1 MGICTGHFDA
11 DMQQLNP
18 ILDFTEASLARL
30 HISDKTARMA
40 RFQAEDVLKSL
51 IRSAAEGARIEVR
64 VSHFLGRAQI
74 RLSCPGTP
82 AALQPELAE
91 LFTDQVDG
99 DTQALIRSR
108 LLRWYE
114 SRVDMAFRNGRNI
127 ATVTAARGGMKPLTR
142 SLAAM
147 AAGILLGL
155 LIRALCPAATAQ
167 WLAESVFGTGASLFL
182 RAIKMTIG
190 FTVFF
195 SIVAGISG
203 YRDLRELGSVFGRVM
218 GLFAATSIVTIAV
231 AYGVY
236 CLNPIGDPALR
247 AAVGSAEGLTVMES
261 SGSPGDMLLNI
272 VPDNLLH
279 AFLHT
284 DMLQILFLAA
294 VTCAAIM
301 KMSKHRSA
309 AQRAVDTLDELFTR
323 ITGLVSQF
331 IPVCIFCSMASMV
344 IRLRLG
350 AFASLSGWVVMIY
363 ACDILVLG
371 LLLIFVAAGG
381 HTSPG
386 EFLRNFGSVMVS
398 AFAMASS
405 NAVMPLTLEAC
416 RDKLKISPRI
426 YTFSVPLGI
435 VVNMDGGCV
444 TLLITTLFLGRVY
457 GIQFTGEALLRIFFS
472 VFMLSVAAPGV
483 NGGTLLCLTA
493 LIPQAGIPIEA
504 VTLIVGLY
512 FLISTIQTV
521 VNVTSTVVVTFVV
534 DRQLRHSR
542 QA

>member
-167 WLAESVFGTGASLFL
+167 W
-182 RAIKMTIG
+182 R
-190 FTVFF
+190 
-195 SIVAGISG
+195 
-203 YRDLRELGSVFGRVM
+203 
-218 GLFAATSIVTIAV
+218 
-231 AYGVY
+231 
-236 CLNPIGDPALR
+236 
-247 AAVGSAEGLTVMES
+247 
-261 SGSPGDMLLNI
+261 
-272 VPDNLLH
+272 
-279 AFLHT
+279 
-284 DMLQILFLAA
+284 
-294 VTCAAIM
+294 
-301 KMSKHRSA
+301 
-309 AQRAVDTLDELFTR
+309 
-323 ITGLVSQF
+323 
-331 IPVCIFCSMASMV
+331 
-344 IRLRLG
+344 
-350 AFASLSGWVVMIY
+350 
-363 ACDILVLG
+363 
-371 LLLIFVAAGG
+371 
-381 HTSPG
+381 
-386 EFLRNFGSVMVS
+386 
-398 AFAMASS
+398 
-405 NAVMPLTLEAC
+405 
-416 RDKLKISPRI
+416 
-426 YTFSVPLGI
+426 
-435 VVNMDGGCV
+435 
-444 TLLITTLFLGRVY
+444 
-457 GIQFTGEALLRIFFS
+457 
-472 VFMLSVAAPGV
+472 
-483 NGGTLLCLTA
+483 
-493 LIPQAGIPIEA
+493 
-504 VTLIVGLY
+504 
-512 FLISTIQTV
+512 
-521 VNVTSTVVVTFVV
+521 
-534 DRQLRHSR
+534 
-542 QA
+542 